1 MYSTIIPVAFT
12 RILYNRLV
20 KIYLKDLA
28 NIADEKVY
36 PVDIVSYEVK
46 DNLFLRRLENVEGDI
61 AFYYD
66 ASDEL
71 RITYS
76 LNGDMVCPCA
86 ISLEDVY
93 VPFSL
98 SDDEK
103 VVNDPNG
110 EGFFLNENKDLE
122 DMVLYIVLPEVPI
135 KVVKK
140 EKIEYSRGDGW
151 AFVSEKDYESAKK
164 EEIDPRLQ
172 KLMEY
177 RFEEED

>member
-1 MYSTIIPVAFT
+1 M
-12 RILYNRLV
+12 

-28 NIADEKVY
+28 NIANEKVY
-36 PVDIVSYEVK
+36 PVDIDSFEVK
-46 DNLFLRRLENVEGDI
+46 DNLFLRRLENVKGDI

-66 ASDEL
+66 ASDEF
-71 RITYS
+71 RINYS
-76 LNGDMVCPCA
+76 LKGEMVCPCA

-98 SDDEK
+98 SEDEK
-103 VVNDPNG
+103 IVNDPNE
-110 EGFFLNENKDLE
+110 EGFFLNENKEIE

-135 KVVKK
+135 KVVKN

-151 AFVSEKDYESAKK
+151 VFVSEKDYESAKK
-164 EEIDPRLQ
+164 DEIDPRLQ